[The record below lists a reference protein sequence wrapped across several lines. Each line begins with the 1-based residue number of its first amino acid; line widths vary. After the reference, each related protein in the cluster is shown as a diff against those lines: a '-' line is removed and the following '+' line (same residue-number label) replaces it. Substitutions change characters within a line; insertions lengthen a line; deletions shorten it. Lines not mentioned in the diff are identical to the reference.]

1 MNVLLSDAAQV
12 VALPL
17 VEDNVGAVVDAV
29 IVGEK
34 CLIGYI
40 CLQLIMRKQS

>member
-1 MNVLLSDAAQV
+1 MNVLLSDTSQL

-17 VEDNVGAVVDAV
+17 VEDKVGVVVDAV

-34 CLIGYI
+34 YLIGDIY
-40 CLQLIMRKQS
+40 LQLIMRK